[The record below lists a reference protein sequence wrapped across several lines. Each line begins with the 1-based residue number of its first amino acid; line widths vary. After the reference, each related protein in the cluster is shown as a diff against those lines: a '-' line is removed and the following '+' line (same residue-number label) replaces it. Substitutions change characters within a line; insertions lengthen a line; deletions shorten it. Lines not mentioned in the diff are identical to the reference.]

1 MDITDKKDF
10 EIEKKVYQ
18 IRKRGISWDEVSLKV
33 SDAFDKKVSLEEC
46 KNFYN
51 KHIAR
56 AEVITRTLADEKKA
70 AIKVSIDW
78 NKRMEEKLVEIDK
91 WVSKLM
97 KQMGKVFDEMIN
109 EGNLIGQV
117 KMVPTLL
124 AICREILN
132 QISVIK
138 LQQEKIVVN
147 QKNVILNEMQ
157 VLQIVNK
164 QFKQKEEETGYAIHP
179 GTGLLYSKS
188 GKRKKKRK
196 EEEITN

>member
-1 MDITDKKDF
+1 
-10 EIEKKVYQ
+10 
-18 IRKRGISWDEVSLKV
+18 
-33 SDAFDKKVSLEEC
+33 
-46 KNFYN
+46 
-51 KHIAR
+51 
-56 AEVITRTLADEKKA
+56 
-70 AIKVSIDW
+70 
-78 NKRMEEKLVEIDK
+78 MEEKLVEIDK

-147 QKNVILNEMQ
+147 QKNVVLNEMQ

-179 GTGLLYSKS
+179 GTGELINLK
-188 GKRKKKRK
+188 GKKKKKRLL
-196 EEEITN
+196 EIAN